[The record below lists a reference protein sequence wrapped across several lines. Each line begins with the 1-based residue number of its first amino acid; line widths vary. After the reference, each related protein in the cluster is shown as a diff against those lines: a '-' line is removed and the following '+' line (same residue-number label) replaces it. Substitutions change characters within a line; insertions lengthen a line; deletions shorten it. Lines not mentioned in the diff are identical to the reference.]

1 MNEPKVLVFSIALIG
16 YDRIFQHCINTHRA
30 YCAQHGY
37 DYVLID
43 KFPGIPDKE
52 ESTWL
57 KVALM
62 IEALKG
68 KYDWVFFVDADCEI
82 REHTPK
88 IESLKV
94 KDKYLYLSPGHSG
107 FINAGVLIANSSQE
121 SIDFFENVLDS
132 AGESIP
138 ELLIP
143 ELSGLAWS
151 ENPNIIHFAKDNP
164 SVFLLDHRSWN
175 NNSSWT
181 SESYIFHY
189 SGGTFRDFYLSEYS
203 NKIDRIMGSMKKKIY
218 LSYLRFSPKLGSLKK
233 RLNNYMNFYRSHY
246 PEFRSWDSKVTA
258 KIS

>member
-1 MNEPKVLVFSIALIG
+1 MHKPKVLVFSIALIG

-30 YCAQHGY
+30 YCKRHGY

-57 KVALM
+57 KISLM

-68 KYDWVFFVDADCEI
+68 KYDWVFFIDADCEI

-88 IESLKV
+88 IESLKI

-121 SIDFFENVLDS
+121 SINFFENVLDS
-132 AGESIP
+132 AGKSIP

-151 ENPNIIHFAKDNP
+151 ENPNIIHYAKDNY
-164 SVFLLDHRSWN
+164 SVFLLDHHSWN
-175 NNSSWT
+175 NNSIWSV
-181 SESYIFHY
+181 ESYIFHY
-189 SGGTFRDFYLSEYS
+189 SGGTFRDFYLSKYS
-203 NKIDRIMGSMKKKIY
+203 NKIDKLVGNIKNKIY
-218 LSYLRFSPKLGSLKK
+218 SFLLKFLQKSGSLKE
-233 RLNNYMNFYRSHY
+233 RIGNYTLYYKSVH
-246 PEFRSWDSKVTA
+246 PEFSNQIPLSKV
-258 KIS
+258 